1 MKQVIF
7 SAVVGLTQA
16 VDTATLAALMQQAPF
31 SFQNSNQLPDSD
43 IKRQFPNFAN
53 PADQNT
59 PRPPAE
65 EKSLPDD
72 YVPKAVKAKQAAIK
86 DPILA
91 KQPKV

>member
-53 PADQNT
+53 PN
-59 PRPPAE
+59 P
-65 EKSLPDD
+65 
-72 YVPKAVKAKQAAIK
+72 
-86 DPILA
+86 
-91 KQPKV
+91 